1 MNNAQTSGGNNKGS
15 GILQEALQ
23 VQRCRAKDAT
33 HFVLCKGSKIKFF
46 IHLQGGEKHLLK
58 CVKAYS
64 GALALLLKLLP
75 IIPYRSLQM
84 AGLGYYARVNAHAAI
99 QECIPSGQSY
109 NILVGTYDSAQK
121 IVLQCFTESQEECTF
136 VKVGNAGSAEQME
149 REIKFLQAEHKF
161 CRFSIPQMSAYRL
174 LSKAAP
180 FNIQVTREFK
190 GEKTE
195 PIMTPELYAIT
206 REIAGEPTI
215 TDDGK
220 EYEFTHGDFAPWNIR
235 TTANGYTVFDWE
247 HCGLRPKGYD
257 AAYFIIMT
265 KVALHGCSFA
275 VAFEAAVSTLREI
288 DPTLQLDYQLTY
300 QEFAKT
306 TKALSF

>member
-1 MNNAQTSGGNNKGS
+1 MNNAHGNGGDDKGS

-33 HFVLCKGSKIKFF
+33 HFVLCKGNKIKFF
-46 IHLQGGEKHLLK
+46 IHLQGGEPHLLK

-84 AGLGYYARVNAHAAI
+84 AGLGYYAKVNAHAAI
-99 QECIPSGQSY
+99 QKCIPSGQSY

-121 IVLQCFTESQEECTF
+121 LVLQCFNTTQGECTF
-136 VKVGNAGSAEQME
+136 IKVGNAGSAEQME
-149 REIKFLQAEHKF
+149 REIKFLQAEHNF
-161 CRFSIPQMSAYRL
+161 RRFSIPQISAFRL
-174 LSKAAP
+174 RSETEP
-180 FNIQVTREFK
+180 FNIQVTQEFH

-195 PIMTPELYAIT
+195 PVMTPELYAIT
-206 REIAGEPTI
+206 REIAGESTV
-215 TDDGK
+215 TDGR

-235 TTANGYTVFDWE
+235 TTASGYTVFDWE

-265 KVALHGCSFA
+265 EVALRGCSFA
-275 VAFEAAVSTLREI
+275 EAFETAVSTLREI
-288 DPTLQLDYQLTY
+288 DPALQLDYQLIY